1 MNKLNFKN
9 GTIEV
14 AFTKKDM
21 FSILEDY
28 LGSSEIESIL
38 CDNRWK
44 YLFDPDKADK
54 YYIKKVVRIK
64 SGSSVSIMLM
74 EHWNWE
80 WNHENGI
87 CSGKTPLNMNIYSSG
102 FGSWTFRRPDEAVQK
117 CFIEYY
123 NTVRDDDNIENMLT
137 KIKVGEKMH
146 FVGGCGYE
154 LSSEVVKSIG
164 FDCYSDLRLEIGTE
178 EREDT
183 FLVEHPEKDGRY
195 ETCRC
200 GKYAFES
207 LDAARKYVIDKMTK
221 EKQKLKKKLADVES
235 TLIKAKSYAG

>member
-1 MNKLNFKN
+1 MNKLNLKN

-21 FSILEDY
+21 LSILEDCI
-28 LGSSEIESIL
+28 GSSEIENIL
-38 CDNRWK
+38 CDERWK
-44 YLFDPDKADK
+44 HVFDPDKADK
-54 YYIKKVVRIK
+54 YYIKKIVRIK
-64 SGSSVSIMLM
+64 SGSSVSIIIM

-123 NTVRDDDNIENMLT
+123 NTVRDDDNIENMFT
-137 KIKVGEKMH
+137 KIKVGEKMY
-146 FVGGCGYE
+146 FVDCGSE

-178 EREDT
+178 ERENT

-207 LDAARKYVIDKMTK
+207 LDAARKYVINKMTK
-221 EKQKLKKKLADVES
+221 EKQELKKKLADVES

>member
-1 MNKLNFKN
+1 MKKLNFKN

-14 AFTKKDM
+14 ASTRKDM
-21 FSILEDY
+21 LSILEDY
-28 LGSSEIESIL
+28 LGHSETESIL
-38 CDNRWK
+38 CDERWK
-44 YLFDPDKADK
+44 YLFDPDKADN
-54 YYIKKVVRIK
+54 YYIKKIVRIK
-64 SGSSVSIMLM
+64 SGSSVSLMVM
-74 EHWNWE
+74 EHWNY
-80 WNHENGI
+80 ENCF
-87 CSGKTPLNMNIYSSG
+87 CSEKTPLNMNVYSSG
-102 FGSWTFRRPDEAVQK
+102 FGSWTFRRPDEAAQK
-117 CFIEYY
+117 CFLEYY

-137 KIKVGEKMH
+137 KIKVGEKMY

-164 FDCYSDLRLEIGTE
+164 FECYVDLRLEIGTE

-183 FLVEHPEKDGRY
+183 FLVERLEKNGGY

-221 EKQKLKKKLADVES
+221 EKQELKKKLADVES
-235 TLIKAKSYAG
+235 TLIKAKSYVG

>member
-21 FSILEDY
+21 LSILEDY
-28 LGSSEIESIL
+28 LGSSEIERIL
-38 CDNRWK
+38 CDERWK

-54 YYIKKVVRIK
+54 YYIKKVVKIK

-80 WNHENGI
+80 WNHENGF

-137 KIKVGEKMH
+137 KIKVGQKMY
-146 FVGGCGYE
+146 FVDCGHE
-154 LSSEVVKSIG
+154 FSSEVVKSIG
-164 FDCYSDLRLEIGTE
+164 FECYSDLRLEIGTE
-178 EREDT
+178 EREGT
-183 FLVEHPEKDGRY
+183 FLVRHTEKDGRY

-221 EKQKLKKKLADVES
+221 EKQELKKKLADVES

>member
-21 FSILEDY
+21 LSILEDY
-28 LGSSEIESIL
+28 LGHSETESIL
-38 CDNRWK
+38 CDKRWK
-44 YLFDPDKADK
+44 HLFDPDKADN
-54 YYIKKVVRIK
+54 YYIKKIVRIK
-64 SGSSVSIMLM
+64 SGSSVSIMVM
-74 EHWNWE
+74 EHWNY
-80 WNHENGI
+80 ENGF
-87 CSGKTPLNMNIYSSG
+87 CSEKTPLNMNVYSSG
-102 FGSWTFRRPDEAVQK
+102 FGSWTFRRSDEAVQK
-117 CFIEYY
+117 CFLEYY

-137 KIKVGEKMH
+137 KIKVGEKMY

-164 FDCYSDLRLEIGTE
+164 FECYSGLRLEIGTE
-178 EREDT
+178 ERENT
-183 FLVEHPEKDGRY
+183 FLVEHPKKDGRY

-221 EKQKLKKKLADVES
+221 EKQELKKKLADVES
-235 TLIKAKSYAG
+235 TLIKAKSYVG

>member
-1 MNKLNFKN
+1 MNKLNLKN

-21 FSILEDY
+21 LSILEDC
-28 LGSSEIESIL
+28 LGSSEIENIL
-38 CDNRWK
+38 CDERWEH
-44 YLFDPDKADK
+44 LFDPDKADK
-54 YYIKKVVRIK
+54 YYIKKIVRIK
-64 SGSSVSIMLM
+64 SGSSVSIIIM

-137 KIKVGEKMH
+137 KIKVGEKMY

-164 FDCYSDLRLEIGTE
+164 FECYSDLRLEIGTE

-221 EKQKLKKKLADVES
+221 EKQELKKKLADVES